1 MDFYVSLFWLGFF
14 TLLAAHIQLL
24 REHVQTASRQHA
36 LIALAGT
43 IMMFV
48 GSKLGREFLGLRS

>member
-14 TLLAAHIQLL
+14 ILLAAHIQLL

-36 LIALAGT
+36 LIALTGT

-48 GSKLGREFLGLRS
+48 GSKLGREFLGLA